1 MSHIPFLGKRVGII
15 LCVPWLVFSILYV
28 PLITECGGD
37 SPPHPQPSR
46 AEQPTDVAVPI
57 GAVLS
62 LLSSSALLS
71 LLVLVLTPGLAGEA
85 G

>member
-1 MSHIPFLGKRVGII
+1 MSHVPFLGNLLALYCASHGF
-15 LCVPWLVFSILYV
+15 VFSILYV

-71 LLVLVLTPGLAGEA
+71 LLVLVLTPGLAGET